1 MSERLVVDWV
11 ACDGRGL
18 CVELVPEL
26 LFADEWGYPVV
37 RSGERSAAVP
47 ATLRRHA
54 ERAVRECPMMA
65 LRLDR
70 GVS

>member
-26 LFADEWGYPVV
+26 LAADDWGYPVA
-37 RSGERSAAVP
+37 RSGERSPVVP
-47 ATLRRHA
+47 AALRRHA
-54 ERAVRECPMMA
+54 ERAVRECPKMA

-70 GVS
+70 ERR